1 MPMVVAQLK
10 TDLKSDLQEIFADLD
25 PEATAESKAEAIANA
40 LADRIDAY
48 IRTATVSVTTIV
60 GPTAIGLQMTTNP
73 GSPTGPPAVPVPL
86 DGTGSLS

>member
-10 TDLKSDLQEIFADLD
+10 ADLKSDLQAIFADLD

-40 LADRIDAY
+40 LGDRIDAY

-60 GPTAIGLQMTTNP
+60 GPTAIGLQTTTNP